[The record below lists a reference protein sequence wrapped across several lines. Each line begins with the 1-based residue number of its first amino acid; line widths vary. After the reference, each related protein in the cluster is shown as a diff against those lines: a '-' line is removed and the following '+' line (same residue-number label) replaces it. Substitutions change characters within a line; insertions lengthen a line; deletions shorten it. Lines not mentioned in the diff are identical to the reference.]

1 MLSRTLV
8 FLAACGVL
16 AGCDLHITNPAPVTT
31 TPTAPGAITITN
43 TNTNTAS
50 TDRSDTDPVT
60 TPTGGGGTPT
70 PSGSGLPLPSYGESV
85 AREIATQFP
94 GELAASCE
102 ITHGP
107 SAWAWLDRLV
117 RTLQARD
124 ARWGYLCKDAG
135 CTKVAADVV
144 AYKAGS
150 GDLGIW
156 IVDVIGNHCP
166 NPGDVVQ
173 VRWGVL
179 PFETVRRWIGVRP

>member
-1 MLSRTLV
+1 MRLITL
-8 FLAACGVL
+8 FAACVL
-16 AGCDLHITNPAPVTT
+16 AGCDFHITNPAPVVTAGT
-31 TPTAPGAITITN
+31 TPGNITISN
-43 TNTNTAS
+43 TNTNTAT
-50 TDRSDTDPVT
+50 TDRSDTEPT
-60 TPTGGGGTPT
+60 PAPTGTGTPPPT
-70 PSGSGLPLPSYGESV
+70 SGVLPLPTYGEGV
-85 AREIATQFP
+85 ARELAAAYP

-135 CTKVAADVV
+135 CTKVAADIV

-150 GDLGIW
+150 GDTGFW
-156 IVDVIGNHCP
+156 IVDTIGNHCP
-166 NPGDVVQ
+166 NVGDVVQ

-179 PFETVRRWIGVRP
+179 PLETVRRWTGTR

>member
-1 MLSRTLV
+1 MRYVIGLV
-8 FLAACGVL
+8 ALLL
-16 AGCDLHITNPAPVTT
+16 AGCDITLTTPSPVVTAGTT
-31 TPTAPGAITITN
+31 TPGNITISN

-50 TDRSDTDPVT
+50 TDRSDTEA
-60 TPTGGGGTPT
+60 TPAPSSGTPSPPT
-70 PSGSGLPLPSYGESV
+70 AGVLQLPSYGEGV
-85 AREIATQFP
+85 AREIATQYA

-102 ITHGP
+102 LTHGP

-135 CTKVAADVV
+135 CTRVAADVV

-150 GDLGIW
+150 GDLGFW

-179 PFETVRRWIGVRP
+179 PFETVRRWTGTR

>member
-1 MLSRTLV
+1 LRILILC
-8 FLAACGVL
+8 LAL
-16 AGCDLHITNPAPVTT
+16 TSLGCDITLTTPSPVVT
-31 TPTAPGAITITN
+31 TPTAPGNVTVTN
-43 TNTNTAS
+43 TTTV
-50 TDRSDTDPVT
+50 TVDRSDTEA
-60 TPTGGGGTPT
+60 TPSPSSGGTPSPPT
-70 PSGSGLPLPSYGESV
+70 AGALPLPSYGEGV
-85 AREIATQFP
+85 AREIATQYA

-102 ITHGP
+102 LTHGP

-135 CTKVAADVV
+135 CTRVAADVV

-150 GDLGIW
+150 GDLGFW

-179 PFETVRRWIGVRP
+179 PFETVRRWSGTR

>member
-1 MLSRTLV
+1 MRLITL
-8 FLAACGVL
+8 FAACLL
-16 AGCDLHITNPAPVTT
+16 AGCDITLTTPSPVVT
-31 TPTAPGAITITN
+31 TPTAPGNVTVTN
-43 TNTNTAS
+43 TTTV
-50 TDRSDTDPVT
+50 TVDRSDTEA
-60 TPTGGGGTPT
+60 T
-70 PSGSGLPLPSYGESV
+70 PSPSSNTPSPPTAGALPLPSYGEGV
-85 AREIATQFP
+85 AREIATQYA

-102 ITHGP
+102 LTHGP

-124 ARWGYLCKDAG
+124 PRWGYLCKDTG
-135 CTKVAADVV
+135 CTKVAADIV

-150 GDLGIW
+150 GDLGFW

-179 PFETVRRWIGVRP
+179 PFETVRRWSATR